1 MGGRQA
7 GKARDGDGGDIA
19 RHFVNALSVK
29 VSLSSIHFDLAA
41 LGSQGESRDMVWRFS
56 TTPSSFRSMHA
67 RLGEA
72 IDTYRAHFGEA
83 LPQDQL
89 AEPEDGH
96 G

>member
-7 GKARDGDGGDIA
+7 GKARVGEGDNA

-41 LGSQGESRDMVWRFS
+41 LGPQGESRDMVWRFS
-56 TTPSSFRSMHA
+56 TTPSRFRSMHA

-72 IDTYRAHFGEA
+72 MDDYRARFGEA
-83 LPQDQL
+83 PPQGQL
-89 AEPEDGH
+89 AEHEDDNG
-96 G
+96 

>member
-7 GKARDGDGGDIA
+7 GEARDGDGDSG
-19 RHFVNALSVK
+19 RHFVNALSVN

-41 LGSQGESRDMVWRFS
+41 LGSQGESRDMIWRFS
-56 TTPSSFRSMHA
+56 TTPSRFRSMHA

-72 IDTYRAHFGEA
+72 IDTYRARFGEA
-83 LPQDQL
+83 PPSGQL
-89 AEPEDGH
+89 AEPEDDH

>member
-1 MGGRQA
+1 VGGRQA
-7 GKARDGDGGDIA
+7 RVARGGDGGDTA

-41 LGSQGESRDMVWRFS
+41 LGSQTESRGMVWQFS
-56 TTPSSFRSMHA
+56 TTPSGFRSMHA

-72 IDTYRAHFGEA
+72 IDTYRANFGEG
-83 LPQDQL
+83 LPQDPL
-89 AEPEDGH
+89 AEPEGGH

>member
-7 GKARDGDGGDIA
+7 GKAHDGDGIA

-89 AEPEDGH
+89 AEPEDGN